1 MPVEH
6 VKKLLIVFITIIIL
20 FVIIIYFCCY
30 YYLFLLLLLLLEQLL
45 RDIERAMAMSLQDEE
60 LRDIVSD
67 ETLADGGETGVC
79 C

>member
-1 MPVEH
+1 M
-6 VKKLLIVFITIIIL
+6 IN
-20 FVIIIYFCCY
+20 
-30 YYLFLLLLLLLEQLL
+30 YLFLLLLLLLEQLL